1 MALLLSH
8 LSCSTTEILITHSHS
23 STFIWINFLPQ
34 RGGFCVGISSFLY
47 LIHQLSLTPH
57 NSRSEEFFEHY
68 STSSA
73 MIFLHFVLL
82 LASFLRGAWC
92 LPGKLPPSKKL
103 SCPQPGLSLTNDIAC
118 VQKCWENSRYV
129 SKCPNDTDCLCKDG
143 VFQRVSAS

>member
-23 STFIWINFLPQ
+23 STFIWINFLQ
-34 RGGFCVGISSFLY
+34 RGGFYVGISSFLY

-57 NSRSEEFFEHY
+57 NCRSEQLFEHHT
-68 STSSA
+68 TSSV

-82 LASFLRGAWC
+82 SASILNGAWC
-92 LPGKLPPSKKL
+92 LPGKLPPSKKS
-103 SCPQPGLSLTNDIAC
+103 SCPHPGLSLTNEIAC

-129 SKCPNDTDCLCKDG
+129 SKCPNELDCLCKDG
-143 VFQRVSAS
+143 FFQRVRAS